1 MDERKGKPEQSFEVE
16 IIPATKLPRAEFRA
30 KVKAAIEE
38 ATKEFQ
44 EMHRVQSLEVS
55 GKASDGLFDLGASW
69 PWVIHFGGHV
79 LGGLLYKAGEEAA
92 KEIGKEGGQ
101 SFFSTLKESLRLRNL
116 TVGAPR
122 DLRLF
127 PDPNHPYASLPPQ
140 LPKAVIKK
148 EKRKVKSKPKARSK
162 AKAASKRIRTRRR

>member
-1 MDERKGKPEQSFEVE
+1 MAERKDKPEQSFEVE
-16 IIPATKLPRAEFRA
+16 IISPAKLTKTEFRT
-30 KVKAAIEE
+30 KVKAAIDE

-44 EMHRVQSLEVS
+44 KTHGVPSLEVS
-55 GKASDGLFDLGASW
+55 GKASEGLFDLGASW

-92 KEIGKEGGQ
+92 KEVGKEGGQ
-101 SFFSTLKESLRLRNL
+101 SFYATLKGSLRLRNL
-116 TVGAPR
+116 TVGTPR

-140 LPKAVIKK
+140 SPKAVIKK
-148 EKRKVKSKPKARSK
+148 RKKKVKSKPKARSK
-162 AKAASKRIRTRRR
+162 AKAASRRTRTKRR